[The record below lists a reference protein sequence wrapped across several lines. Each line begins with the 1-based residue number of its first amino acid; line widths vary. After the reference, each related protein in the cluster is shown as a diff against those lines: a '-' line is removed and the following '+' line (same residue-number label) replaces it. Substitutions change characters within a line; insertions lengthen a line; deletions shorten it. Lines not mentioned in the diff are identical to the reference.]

1 MPTYA
6 YRCNDCGVE
15 FERVQKF
22 SDKAL
27 TRCPEC
33 KGKVRRVPQATGIVF
48 KGSGWY
54 INDSKGSSSSTSTA
68 SKKSEKS
75 STDSGSTES
84 ATATATATESKPA
97 ETKTKAKAAASDD

>member
-22 SDKAL
+22 SDKPL

-33 KGKVRRVPQATGIVF
+33 KGKIRRIPQAAGIVF

-54 INDSKGSSSSTSTA
+54 VNDSKGSSSTTTSA
-68 SKKSEKS
+68 KKSEKS
-75 STDSGSTES
+75 STETAAAES
-84 ATATATATESKPA
+84 SPTTTTATETKPA
-97 ETKTKAKAAASDD
+97 ESKSKAAATSD